1 MKPSMPSSEKTAPVP
16 ARKAFLQARRFP
28 SRRQTEFRWA
38 PYLFLLPTVGMLAL
52 FSLYPMLYGAWM
64 SLQNMDVI
72 HGTARFVGPNNY
84 LRLLHDPQ
92 FGESL
97 LNTAWYTLTVV
108 PLILAGSIA
117 VAVFLR
123 ESRPARLLA
132 RVGFYIPF
140 VLSPVV
146 VATSWK
152 WLLNEDLGVIDG
164 FLKWA
169 GLPTVPW
176 LSNDF
181 SARVSVVV
189 TTVWNLIGFY
199 MLMVLA
205 GLSQIN
211 PELYEA
217 ARLEGATAPQRFWHI
232 TLPML
237 RPTIVLVLILA
248 TVHATQAFETI
259 LLLTGGGPGSATRLV
274 VQNMY
279 QAAFGR
285 LQPGYGVAQAI
296 LVLPFIL
303 FVAWLQ
309 MRLFKQEGVV

>member
-1 MKPSMPSSEKTAPVP
+1 MRRSISASVP
-16 ARKAFLQARRFP
+16 DANPQSPLG
-28 SRRQTEFRWA
+28 SRRTSSGRLSEFQWA
-38 PYLFLLPTVGMLAL
+38 PYLFLIPTVGLL
-52 FSLYPMLYGAWM
+52 FVFSVLPMIYGVWM
-64 SLQNMDVI
+64 SLQNVDVVR
-72 HGTARFVGPNNY
+72 GTSSFIGLGNY
-84 LRLLHDPQ
+84 LRLFQDGQ
-92 FGESL
+92 FGLSV

-108 PLILAGSIA
+108 PLIVIGSIA
-117 VAVFLR
+117 IAVFLR
-123 ESRPARLLA
+123 ESRPARLIA

-169 GLPTVPW
+169 GMSTIPW
-176 LSNDF
+176 LSADF
-181 SARVSVVV
+181 YARVSVVIAS
-189 TTVWNLIGFY
+189 VWNLVGFY

-205 GLSQIN
+205 GLSQIG

-217 ARLEGATAPQRFWHI
+217 ARIEGAAAWQRFWHI

-237 RPTIVLVLILA
+237 RPTILLIVILA
-248 TVHATQAFETI
+248 MVHATQAFETI
-259 LLLTGGGPGSATRLV
+259 LLLTDGGPGSATRLV

-279 QAAFGR
+279 QSAFGR
-285 LQPGYGVAQAI
+285 LQPGYGVAQAV
-296 LVLPFIL
+296 VLLPVIL

-309 MRLFKQEGVV
+309 TRIFEREGTI

>member
-1 MKPSMPSSEKTAPVP
+1 MI
-16 ARKAFLQARRFP
+16 
-28 SRRQTEFRWA
+28 
-38 PYLFLLPTVGMLAL
+38 
-52 FSLYPMLYGAWM
+52 YGVWM
-64 SLQNMDVI
+64 SLHNVDVVR
-72 HGTARFVGPNNY
+72 GTSSFIGLGNY
-84 LRLLHDPQ
+84 LRLFQDGQ
-92 FGESL
+92 FGLSV

-108 PLILAGSIA
+108 PLIVIGSI
-117 VAVFLR
+117 VIAVFLR
-123 ESRPARLLA
+123 ESRPARLIA

-169 GLPTVPW
+169 GMSTIPW
-176 LSNDF
+176 LSADF
-181 SARVSVVV
+181 YARVSVVIAS
-189 TTVWNLIGFY
+189 VWNLVGFY

-205 GLSQIN
+205 GLSQIG

-217 ARLEGATAPQRFWHI
+217 ARIEGAVAWQRFWHI

-237 RPTIVLVLILA
+237 RPTILLIVILA
-248 TVHATQAFETI
+248 LVHATQAFETI
-259 LLLTGGGPGSATRLV
+259 LLLTDGGPGSATRLV

-279 QAAFGR
+279 QSAFGR
-285 LQPGYGVAQAI
+285 LQPGYGVAQAV
-296 LVLPFIL
+296 VLLPVIL

-309 MRLFKQEGVV
+309 TRIFKQEGII

>member
-1 MKPSMPSSEKTAPVP
+1 MDSSDETIAALDAAPSSRPQST
-16 ARKAFLQARRFP
+16 FQL
-28 SRRQTEFRWA
+28 A
-38 PYLFLLPTVGMLAL
+38 PYLFLLPTVGIMAL
-52 FSLYPMLYGAWM
+52 FSLYPMLYGVWM
-64 SLQNMDVI
+64 SLHSFDVI
-72 HGTARFVGPNNY
+72 RGTFKFVGLGNY
-84 LRLLHDPQ
+84 VQLFHDPQ
-92 FGESL
+92 FGQSV

-108 PLILAGSIA
+108 PLIVAGSVAI
-117 VAVFLR
+117 AVFLR

-169 GLPTVPW
+169 GASTIPW
-176 LSNDF
+176 LTSDF
-181 SARVSVVV
+181 SARVSIVLI
-189 TTVWNLIGFY
+189 TVWNLVGFY

-205 GLSQIN
+205 GLSQISAD
-211 PELYEA
+211 LYEA
-217 ARLEGATAPQRFWHI
+217 ARIEGATSWQRFWRI

-237 RPTIVLVLILA
+237 RPTILLVVILA
-248 TVHATQAFETI
+248 TIHATQAFEMI
-259 LLLTGGGPGSATRLV
+259 LLLTAGGPGDATRLV

-279 QAAFGR
+279 QSAFGR
-285 LQPGYGVAQAI
+285 LQPGYGVAQAV
-296 LVLPFIL
+296 VLLPVIL

-309 MRLFKQEGVV
+309 MRLFKKEGII

>member
-1 MKPSMPSSEKTAPVP
+1 
-16 ARKAFLQARRFP
+16 
-28 SRRQTEFRWA
+28 
-38 PYLFLLPTVGMLAL
+38 MLAL

-72 HGTARFVGPNNY
+72 HGTARFVGLNNY

-176 LSNDF
+176 LSDDF

-217 ARLEGATAPQRFWHI
+217 ARLEGATAWQRFWHV

-237 RPTIVLVLILA
+237 RPTIALVLILA

-296 LVLPFIL
+296 LVLPLIL

>member
-1 MKPSMPSSEKTAPVP
+1 MASLDNTASTPGP
-16 ARKAFLQARRFP
+16 GQASAPDLKRTALERRP
-28 SRRQTEFRWA
+28 EIRWA
-38 PYLFLLPTVGMLAL
+38 PYLFLFPTVGLLCL
-52 FSLYPMLYGAWM
+52 FSILPMLSGFWM
-64 SLQNMDVI
+64 SLHSVDVI
-72 HGTARFVGPNNY
+72 RGTSTFTGLANY
-84 LRLLHDPQ
+84 LRLFHDGQ
-92 FGESL
+92 FGLSVF
-97 LNTAWYTLTVV
+97 NTAWYTLTVV
-108 PLILAGSIA
+108 PLIVVCSIA

-164 FLKWA
+164 FMKWA
-169 GLPTVPW
+169 GLSTIPW
-176 LSNDF
+176 LSADF
-181 SARVSVVV
+181 PARCSVVIAS
-189 TTVWNLIGFY
+189 VWNLVGFY

-205 GLSQIN
+205 GLSQISH
-211 PELYEA
+211 ELYEA
-217 ARLEGATAPQRFWHI
+217 ARLEGAAKWQQFWHI

-237 RPTIVLVLILA
+237 RPTILLIVILA

-259 LLLTGGGPGSATRLV
+259 LLLTDGGPGDATRLV

-279 QAAFGR
+279 QSAFGR
-285 LQPGYGVAQAI
+285 LQPGYGVSQAVI
-296 LVLPFIL
+296 LFPIIL

-309 MRLFKQEGVV
+309 IRMLKQEGVV

>member
-1 MKPSMPSSEKTAPVP
+1 MVSPDHSAPVP
-16 ARKAFLQARRFP
+16 DGNPPSSLG
-28 SRRQTEFRWA
+28 SRRSSSGWLSEFRWA
-38 PYLFLLPTVGMLAL
+38 PYLFLIPTVGLL
-52 FSLYPMLYGAWM
+52 FVFSVLPMIYGVWM
-64 SLQNMDVI
+64 SLQNVDVVR
-72 HGTARFVGPNNY
+72 GTSSFIGLGNY
-84 LRLLHDPQ
+84 LRLFHDGQ
-92 FGESL
+92 FGLSV

-108 PLILAGSIA
+108 PLIVIGSIA
-117 VAVFLR
+117 IAVFLR
-123 ESRPARLLA
+123 ESRPARLIA

-169 GLPTVPW
+169 GMPTIPW
-176 LSNDF
+176 LSADF
-181 SARVSVVV
+181 YARVSVVIAS
-189 TTVWNLIGFY
+189 VWNLVGFY

-205 GLSQIN
+205 GLSQIG

-217 ARLEGATAPQRFWHI
+217 AKIEGAVAWQRFWHI

-237 RPTIVLVLILA
+237 RPTILLIVILA
-248 TVHATQAFETI
+248 LVHATQAFETI
-259 LLLTGGGPGSATRLV
+259 LLLTDGGPGSATRLV

-279 QAAFGR
+279 QSAFGR
-285 LQPGYGVAQAI
+285 LQPGYGVAQAV
-296 LVLPFIL
+296 VLLPVIL

-309 MRLFKQEGVV
+309 TRIFKQEGII

>member
-1 MKPSMPSSEKTAPVP
+1 MALSDSTESVPDAVRKPSSGPRRSS
-16 ARKAFLQARRFP
+16 
-28 SRRQTEFRWA
+28 SGRQSTFQLA
-38 PYLFLLPTVGMLAL
+38 PYLFLIPTVGIMFL
-52 FSLYPMLYGAWM
+52 FSVFPMFYGLWM
-64 SLQNMDVI
+64 SLQAFDVI
-72 HGTARFVGPNNY
+72 RGTVKFIGLGNY
-84 LRLLHDPQ
+84 LQLFHDPQ
-92 FGESL
+92 FGLSV
-97 LNTAWYTLTVV
+97 LNTAWYTFTVV
-108 PLILAGSIA
+108 PLIVAGSIA
-117 VAVFLR
+117 IAVFLR

-169 GLPTVPW
+169 GASTIPW
-176 LSNDF
+176 LTDDF
-181 SARVSVVV
+181 SARVCVVV
-189 TTVWNLIGFY
+189 ITVWNLLGFY

-205 GLSQIN
+205 GLSQIS

-217 ARLEGATAPQRFWHI
+217 ARIEGATGWQRFWRI

-237 RPTIVLVLILA
+237 RPTIVLVVILA
-248 TVHATQAFETI
+248 TIHATQAFEMI
-259 LLLTGGGPGSATRLV
+259 LLLTAGGPGDATRLV

-279 QAAFGR
+279 QSAFGR
-285 LQPGYGVAQAI
+285 LQPGYGVAQAV
-296 LVLPFIL
+296 VLLPVIL

-309 MRLFKQEGVV
+309 MRLFKQEGII

>member
-1 MKPSMPSSEKTAPVP
+1 MI
-16 ARKAFLQARRFP
+16 
-28 SRRQTEFRWA
+28 
-38 PYLFLLPTVGMLAL
+38 
-52 FSLYPMLYGAWM
+52 YGVWM
-64 SLQNMDVI
+64 SLQNVDVVR
-72 HGTARFVGPNNY
+72 GTSSFIGLGNY
-84 LRLLHDPQ
+84 LRLFHDGQ
-92 FGESL
+92 FGLSV

-108 PLILAGSIA
+108 PLIVIGSIA
-117 VAVFLR
+117 IAVFLR
-123 ESRPARLLA
+123 ESRPARLIA

-169 GLPTVPW
+169 GFSTIPW
-176 LSNDF
+176 LSADF
-181 SARVSVVV
+181 YARVSVVIAS
-189 TTVWNLIGFY
+189 VWNLVGFY

-205 GLSQIN
+205 GLSQIG

-217 ARLEGATAPQRFWHI
+217 ARIEGAVAWQRFWHI

-237 RPTIVLVLILA
+237 RPTILLIVILA
-248 TVHATQAFETI
+248 LVHATQAFETI
-259 LLLTGGGPGSATRLV
+259 LLLTDGGPGSATRLV

-279 QAAFGR
+279 QSAFVR
-285 LQPGYGVAQAI
+285 LQPGYGVAQAV
-296 LVLPFIL
+296 VLLPVIL

-309 MRLFKQEGVV
+309 TRIFKQEGTI